1 MGVIKKNDSK
11 VSIFSPTSDDSLQ
24 TAQSDDELSIASV
37 STDVSTN
44 IPQPVPQ
51 QRNYPKP
58 MSFHNTRRRMG
69 KKQSR
74 RHDNAMLLE
83 TLVEESEIQEITLQ
97 DLMQNPSP
105 GFSRLFEDDNMEK
118 WYEFMESSE
127 EVQKKII
134 EHSPKKRSSPFN
146 SSQNSA
152 GKEFQRIKSGV
163 RNVLK
168 RSHVPVGMLT
178 YLETEVVNFFSKSPQ
193 SVYISGI
200 LSSFERLLLHAIS
213 QYHQLCSFSRT
224 DESSHTRH
232 VHVWNDNDGYTIP
245 KMLLSEYLESREQ
258 KSAVN

>member
-11 VSIFSPTSDDSLQ
+11 VGLFSPASEDSLQ
-24 TAQSDDELSIASV
+24 IAQSDDELSIASV
-37 STDVSTN
+37 STDVSVN
-44 IPQPVPQ
+44 IPQPIPR

-74 RHDNAMLLE
+74 RHDNALLLE
-83 TLVEESEIQEITLQ
+83 TLVEESEVQEITLK

-105 GFSRLFEDDNMEK
+105 GFSRLFEGDNMEK
-118 WYEFMESSE
+118 WYDFMESSE

-134 EHSPKKRSSPFN
+134 DHGPKKRSC
-146 SSQNSA
+146 SSDPAQDAA

-163 RNVLK
+163 RNLLK

-178 YLETEVVNFFSKSPQ
+178 FLETEIVNFFTKSPQ

-224 DESSHTRH
+224 DESSRTRH

-258 KSAVN
+258 K